1 MKMLVRSLG
10 AFDNKHMIKR
20 HITPERK
27 ALFRA
32 GQIIGV
38 LGLVSFLSVFVSA
51 ALSFGDFTDFESRTR
66 WMAIRA
72 VGGMIM
78 MFIGGALTTVGV
90 AGAAGS
96 MLNLDPEK
104 AREDLEPWARM
115 SGGLT
120 KASLDEMGVDVPKIA
135 SALTDGGGGQGESVE
150 QRLRG
155 LHALYKDG
163 ILSEEEYLREKQ
175 ELLDRE

>member
-1 MKMLVRSLG
+1 ML
-10 AFDNKHMIKR
+10 KR
-20 HITPERK
+20 QISTERK

-38 LGLVSFLSVFVSA
+38 LGLVSFLSVLVSA
-51 ALSFGDFTDFESRTR
+51 ALNFGDFTDFESQTR

-72 VGGMIM
+72 VGGFIM
-78 MFIGGALTTVGV
+78 MFIGGALTTIGM

-96 MLNLDPEK
+96 MLNLDPEQ

-115 SGGLT
+115 HGGLT
-120 KASLDEMGVDVPKIA
+120 KASLDEMGVDIPKIA
-135 SALTDGGGGQGESVE
+135 SALTGGPGNSGETIE

-175 ELLDRE
+175 ELLEGQ